1 MRSRA
6 GMAVAVAVVLGL
18 VSASGQPVPAFAGPA
33 APPQPDPVGVTR
45 QDEAQALAADLA
57 TLAEE
62 RGWTSAQARARHEL
76 AEKIRPLHRT
86 LAERLPD
93 TYVGG
98 VLPERPGEAPTFLV
112 KGVAPEFVRTMVAAS
127 GLPIRIVDRQPY
139 SAGEL
144 ADRSRAVHGQLK
156 ALGYTSVTTAADITS
171 GQVRATVTAKPGTA
185 LRGVPST
192 SASISAALPAS
203 LRAGLDLDVVE
214 GPANQR
220 HTSLFGGMPTTRPGA
235 GLICT
240 TGFSVSPGGFVGVT
254 TAAHCNNSQAVHNG
268 ARHPLNLFDEHLGDF
283 GDVEWS
289 TSDVPVTDDFVAGS
303 TETRDVTGVRR
314 LADMLI
320 GDQAC
325 VFGQSTG
332 LRRCSFI
339 ADLDVSI
346 TDRRGTSHRQVAVRD
361 NITQVGDSGGPWFV
375 GTVAYGTHV
384 GNAQVNGATV
394 SAFSV
399 ADLFDEALGVRV
411 MR

>member
-1 MRSRA
+1 MTSRA
-6 GMAVAVAVVLGL
+6 GMAVVAAVVLGL
-18 VSASGQPVPAFAGPA
+18 VSTSGQPVPAFALPGTA
-33 APPQPDPVGVTR
+33 SAEPVGPTR
-45 QDEAQALAADLA
+45 QTEAQALAADLA
-57 TLAEE
+57 TLAKEQ
-62 RGWTSAQARARHEL
+62 GWTLAQARARHEL
-76 AEKIRPLHRT
+76 AERVRPLHRA
-86 LAERLPD
+86 LAARLPD
-93 TYVGG
+93 TYVGA
-98 VLPERPGEAPTFLV
+98 VLSDTPGEAPTFLV
-112 KGVAPEFVRTMVAAS
+112 KGAAPEFVRTMVAAS
-127 GLPIRIVDRQPY
+127 GVPIRIVDGQPY

-144 ADRSRAVHGQLK
+144 ADRSRAVHRHLK
-156 ALGYTSVTTAADITS
+156 AMGYTSITTAADITA
-171 GQVRATVTAKPGTA
+171 GQVRATVTAEPGNA
-185 LRGVPST
+185 LRAATVAT
-192 SASISAALPAS
+192 ALPAA
-203 LRAGLDLDVVE
+203 LRTGLDLDVVE
-214 GPANQR
+214 GPANIR

-235 GLICT
+235 GLLCT

-254 TAAHCNNSQAVHNG
+254 TAAHCNNSQAAHNG
-268 ARHPLNLFDEHLGDF
+268 ARHPLDLFDEHLGDF

-289 TSDVPVTDDFVAGS
+289 TTSGVPVTDDFVAGS
-303 TETRDVTGVRR
+303 TEIRNVTGVRA
-314 LADMLI
+314 LADMMI

-346 TDRRGTSHRQVAVRD
+346 TDQRGTSHRQVAVRD

-384 GNAQVNGATV
+384 GNAQVNRATV

>member
-1 MRSRA
+1 M
-6 GMAVAVAVVLGL
+6 
-18 VSASGQPVPAFAGPA
+18 
-33 APPQPDPVGVTR
+33 
-45 QDEAQALAADLA
+45 
-57 TLAEE
+57 
-62 RGWTSAQARARHEL
+62 
-76 AEKIRPLHRT
+76 
-86 LAERLPD
+86 
-93 TYVGG
+93 
-98 VLPERPGEAPTFLV
+98 
-112 KGVAPEFVRTMVAAS
+112 APELVRTMVAAS
-127 GLPIRIVDRQPY
+127 GVPIRIVDGQPY

-144 ADRSRAVHGQLK
+144 ADRSRAVHGHLK

-171 GQVRATVTAKPGTA
+171 GQVRATVTAEPGTGLRAATVGTA
-185 LRGVPST
+185 LPE
-192 SASISAALPAS
+192 AL
-203 LRAGLDLDVVE
+203 RTGLDLDVVE
-214 GPANQR
+214 GPANIRQ
-220 HTSLFGGMPTTRPGA
+220 TSLFGGMPTTRPGA

-254 TAAHCNNSQAVHNG
+254 TAAHCNNSEAAHNG

-289 TSDVPVTDDFVAGS
+289 TTSGVPVTDDFVAGS
-303 TETRDVTGVRR
+303 TETRDVTGVRA
-314 LADMLI
+314 LADMMI

-384 GNAQVNGATV
+384 GNAQVNGASV